1 MNVMRAGSIYKSG
14 EYLAHNPTW
23 HVEDSEWKA
32 SKVLQ
37 ALERLK
43 IAPASLCDIGC
54 GAGEVLRQ
62 LHSHLPVCKFT
73 GYEISPQAYAL
84 AKERQVHGLEFH
96 LTDILEPGE
105 GRPHYDVAL
114 ALDVFEHVADYYSF
128 LTNMKGLAD
137 TKIFHIPL
145 DWTIEAT
152 LRPKLLKKGRDEL
165 GHIHYFNKDTAL
177 LALENCG
184 YQVLDWVY
192 TPWLCEIHRPGVG
205 RAMRKWVL
213 KAVCAINVD
222 LAVRTLDGLFDVGV
236 RPVARSRGIRRSLA
250 LRCNPSTIP
259 DRS

>member
-1 MNVMRAGSIYKSG
+1 MGVLPVGSIYESG

-43 IAPASLCDIGC
+43 IAPASLCEIGC
-54 GAGEVLRQ
+54 GAGEILRQ
-62 LHSHLPVCKFT
+62 LHSHLPDCKFT
-73 GYEISPQAYAL
+73 GYEISVQAYEL
-84 AKERQVHGLEFH
+84 AKERRVPGLDFQ
-96 LTDILEPGE
+96 LTDILESTE

-114 ALDVFEHVADYYSF
+114 ALDVFEHVGDYYSF
-128 LTNMKGLAD
+128 LRNMKGLAD

-145 DWTIEAT
+145 EWTLEAT
-152 LRPKLLKKGRDEL
+152 LRPKLLKKWRDQI

-192 TPWLCEIHRPGVG
+192 TPWLFEIHRPSVG
-205 RAMRKWVL
+205 RAMRRWAL
-213 KAVCAINVD
+213 KAVCAVNVD
-222 LAVRTLDGLFDVGV
+222 LGVRTLEGHSMLV
-236 RPVARSRGIRRSLA
+236 SA
-250 LRCNPSTIP
+250 L
-259 DRS
+259 